1 MDEEAASAK
10 KIDLEYLNSCLSVET
25 AAEMMDSEDPKVE
38 TATKMAED
46 KLEEITATA
55 TKERDS
61 EKVAADKKKTL
72 GV

>member
-38 TATKMAED
+38 TATKMAWQRINWRKSLLPRPRREIRK
-46 KLEEITATA
+46 KL
-55 TKERDS
+55 
-61 EKVAADKKKTL
+61 
-72 GV
+72 